1 MQHSVRQTTCLLV
14 AVLFSLTLFGCG
26 INSQITHSFVDP
38 KLKDLDLHGVLI
50 VAVVK
55 EPSARIE
62 FEDTFAR
69 ALSRRGVHATASHTL
84 VPQKKASA
92 EDLIAA
98 AEKDGLDT
106 ILVTRYVGEK
116 TDEVFHPGA
125 VYYAV
130 TPAYDPGYGSFGG
143 YYGRATEVAYREPVW
158 TANVSHTLI
167 SDLYVA
173 KTRERLWQATSDTI
187 QASGRSQVLDD
198 SIDALI
204 GNLKDKGLLN

>member
-1 MQHSVRQTTCLLV
+1 MHNSVRQTTYLLM
-14 AVLFSLTLFGCG
+14 AALFSFALLGCG
-26 INSQITHSFVDP
+26 INTQITHSFVDP
-38 KLKDLDLHGVLI
+38 EFKDLDLHGVLI

-55 EPSARIE
+55 EPSVRTE

-69 ALSRRGVHATASHTL
+69 ALSRRGVDAIASHTL
-84 VPQKKASA
+84 LPQKKASI
-92 EDLIAA
+92 EEVIAV
-98 AEKDGLDT
+98 AEKAGLDT
-106 ILVTRYVGEK
+106 ILFTRYVGEK

-130 TPAYDPGYGSFGG
+130 TPAYDPGYGNIGG

-173 KTRERLWQATSDTI
+173 KTRKRLWQATSDTI

-198 SIDALI
+198 SIDGLI